1 MTART
6 ANKVLRIWLARRKL
20 HVTFDVSFAL
30 TMFDPLFFDARHT
43 LLMDN
48 EAPPSTR
55 CQHAHIAPK
64 FRCLRQTTSKTFIY
78 RTLAVPS
85 SPCHQGVPIVNMP
98 NEIPDSQIREFLATN
113 TRPVVPTDS
122 ADIECPICQI
132 PYASPPQTSVHPDLP
147 SGEEE
152 YAVQIQNK
160 AECRHI
166 FGRRCLEDHIRSGK
180 PWSHK
185 CPFCRTGWFP
195 APNNTGE
202 DAREEVDWERVYTI
216 LADAER
222 ARPVPIQVGR
232 SLESLRNA
240 REELERLFALLDAR
254 DAEQATP
261 DAEQVTQDAEQ
272 ATQNVKQ
279 ARQELGRVAS
289 SLERLR
295 DAMDQESR
303 II

>member
-1 MTART
+1 MIA
-6 ANKVLRIWLARRKL
+6 ANEPQI
-20 HVTFDVSFAL
+20 
-30 TMFDPLFFDARHT
+30 
-43 LLMDN
+43 
-48 EAPPSTR
+48 
-55 CQHAHIAPK
+55 
-64 FRCLRQTTSKTFIY
+64 FIY
-78 RTLAVPS
+78 MTLAVPS
-85 SPCHQGVPIVNMP
+85 SPYHRGVSIVNMP
-98 NEIPDSQIREFLATN
+98 NAIPDSQIRDFLATN
-113 TRPVVPTDS
+113 TKPVVPTDS

-132 PYASPPQTSVHPDLP
+132 PYASPPQIAVHPDLP

-152 YAVQIQNK
+152 YAVKIQNK

-195 APNNTGE
+195 APNGTGE

-232 SLESLRNA
+232 SLESLRAA
-240 REELERLFALLDAR
+240 RGELERLFALLDAR
-254 DAEQATP
+254 DAGQAT
-261 DAEQVTQDAEQ
+261 DDAEQ
-272 ATQNVKQ
+272 ATQNVEQ